1 MDRQARIAD
10 LADAYARAQ
19 ARAAQSEHARAHPP
33 ADAVAIDRL
42 RLALAYHRD
51 TAEAIEA
58 ALELFAA
65 INQRRD

>member
-1 MDRQARIAD
+1 MSRVAD

-42 RLALAYHRD
+42 RLALQYHRD

-58 ALELFAA
+58 ALALFDA